1 MQIPFREISRA
12 EMRKR
17 LQDTFYEKETSKLL
31 KGLGEDCRSKPQ
43 VGLRKLMGSWKG
55 YCTKRMGEAGTCE
68 EGMLVRFLV
77 GK

>member
-1 MQIPFREISRA
+1 MQMPIPFREISRA

-43 VGLRKLMGSWKG
+43 ALELQKWEVGRDTKKDGGSWH
-55 YCTKRMGEAGTCE
+55 
-68 EGMLVRFLV
+68 L
-77 GK
+77 